1 MILEHV
7 FIFGS
12 LIVVTW
18 LLVIY
23 FWPRLIL
30 FVYKRGLLVKGFGD
44 GPVPV
49 NTLYTQ
55 PQALFADP
63 LHVSLPPGSSN
74 LMSYGTNLDT
84 LYVAGWLDL
93 SKGPLVLRVPDMTGR
108 YYSVQFTDPA
118 NNTNF
123 AYVGKR
129 TTGTEAGD
137 YLITGPKW
145 KGQSQGG
152 MKQILSPSNSVI
164 VIGRVFVKSDS
175 DLPTAYQL
183 AKQIRLTPLNQGG

>member
-123 AYVGKR
+123 AYVSKR

>member
-23 FWPRLIL
+23 FWPRIIL
-30 FVYKRGLLVKGFGD
+30 YVYKRGLLVKGFGD

-93 SKGPLVLRVPDMTGR
+93 SKGPLVLRVPDMAGR

-145 KGQSQGG
+145 KGQSPGG

-183 AKQIRLTPLNQGG
+183 AKSIRLTPLNQGG

>member
-1 MILEHV
+1 M
-7 FIFGS
+7 
-12 LIVVTW
+12 
-18 LLVIY
+18 
-23 FWPRLIL
+23 
-30 FVYKRGLLVKGFGD
+30 
-44 GPVPV
+44 
-49 NTLYTQ
+49 
-55 PQALFADP
+55 AD
-63 LHVSLPPGSSN
+63 
-74 LMSYGTNLDT
+74 
-84 LYVAGWLDL
+84 
-93 SKGPLVLRVPDMTGR
+93 R

-137 YLITGPKW
+137 YFITGPKW
-145 KGQSQGG
+145 KGQSPGS

-164 VIGRVFVKSDS
+164 VIARVFVKSDS